1 MAGTIKGITIEI
13 GGDTTTLQKALKDVE
28 GKSRELNKELR
39 DIEKSMKFNP
49 DSFELLDQKARVAK
63 EAIANLKDKLTTLK
77 AAQEQASEALKNGDI
92 GQDQYDALSREIL
105 KTENQLKSYEK
116 TLKESS
122 QEEVENKKAADERK
136 KSLEDLQKSGEQLK
150 QEEEKLKKEYKL
162 QVAELGNNAKASEK
176 LAAKKEKLK
185 NQIANT
191 AKQVENLEK
200 QLQAAKGIYGEN
212 STEVKKLEQSLIEA
226 KTKVADL
233 TNEFQKMGGKLEE
246 IAKKFPEVGGKLE
259 DLGKSMTMKVTAP
272 IAAGFAVAYKGA
284 ADLEDALG
292 ATKQIFGDHSKDVDK
307 WTSNMQDYYGVSKS
321 EALDYANTMGAML
334 KNIGGKTDE
343 EAAKMSEKL
352 VKLAGDLSAMFGGS
366 TEDAVRALTGALKG
380 NNSMLDNYGMGV
392 NEATIKSKALEMGLK
407 SEKGEMSLAAKQA
420 ATLAL
425 IMEQTGDAQGQAAR
439 EADGASGTMKAFQK
453 NLKDLKDTFGKE
465 LLPVLTPFI
474 KELSNLI
481 KAFGKLKPGTKKAIV
496 GFGLL
501 LAAIGPI
508 LTIFGKLMKVIG
520 TFSGAMAIVK
530 GATTAGA
537 TPAMIGLSK
546 VIPVLV
552 KGFGLIKG
560 ACVAVGAA
568 FNMGPIAGA
577 LALAVAIGVLI
588 AAFKNWDKI
597 KEIIGNVAEAISE
610 KLKDMKGKLSEWGTE
625 VSDKVIEKFSNLK
638 EKAGEKWKEISET
651 ISESWSSF
659 KEKTSETW
667 DTITEYLSQKWGE
680 IKEKASEW
688 GTNISE
694 KLSDL
699 WTSFSEK
706 TKESWD
712 SIKESLGE
720 TWNSIKETASD
731 WGNSIKETLGQA
743 WGDFKDKSI
752 ETWNSLKESLGET
765 WNNLK
770 ETAKT
775 KFDEISEALSQSIQG
790 IKEKISPIFESI
802 AKGVSDKWDKIKSN
816 TSTIWDSI
824 KENLGGKI
832 DSIKQSI
839 SKLGDLKQWFSTLW
853 NDIKQNTSSKWEAI
867 KEAAMRPLKTLL
879 SNIKNFFRKVKDLF
893 NIKLEFPKIK
903 LPKFKVDGKFSLNP
917 PSVPKISVQWNKMGG
932 IFRRPTIFSTPA
944 GLQGVGEA
952 GAEAVLP
959 IEKLKDFMN
968 EVLDARENK
977 GGDTY
982 VFNVKFDEISELEQF
997 LRMAKAKKRLAK
1009 QGDINA

>member
-1 MAGTIKGITIEI
+1 MAGNIRGITIEI

-150 QEEEKLKKEYKL
+150 QEEEKLNKEYKL

-246 IAKKFPEVGGKLE
+246 VAKKFPEVGGKLE

-284 ADLEDALG
+284 ADLEDAMG
-292 ATKQIFGDHSKDVDK
+292 ATKQVFGDHAKDVDT
-307 WTSNMQDYYGVSKS
+307 WTSNIEDYYGVSKS
-321 EALDYANTMGAML
+321 EALEYANTMGSML

-352 VKLAGDLSAMFGGS
+352 VKLAGDLSAMFGGK

-392 NEATIKSKALEMGLK
+392 NEATIKTKAMEMGLK
-407 SEKGEMSLAAKQA
+407 SEKGELTLAAKQA

-425 IMEQTGDAQGQAAR
+425 IMEQTADAQGQASR

-530 GATTAGA
+530 GATTTGA

-568 FNMGPIAGA
+568 LGGGPVVGA

-680 IKEKASEW
+680 IKEKATEW

-712 SIKESLGE
+712 SIKENLGE

-731 WGNSIKETLGQA
+731 WGNSIQETLGQA

-775 KFDEISEALSQSIQG
+775 KFDEISETLSQSTQG

-802 AKGVSDKWDKIKSN
+802 AKGVSEKWNKIKSN

-839 SKLGDLKQWFSTLW
+839 SKLGDLKQWFGTLW

-879 SNIKNFFRKVKDLF
+879 SNIKDFFRKVKDLF

-917 PSVPKISVQWNKMGG
+917 LSVPKISVQWNKMGG

-1009 QGDINA
+1009 QGDLNA